1 MCYKNDTACRSLQP
15 PPHHLPLSLPCFT
28 PLASKSDN
36 HYGQRDLG
44 AKFRRSA
51 EREGNQRITAERER
65 RRKERRMREAEGEA
79 GSASAGRKAA
89 LMYPIQTMSE
99 IRWSW
104 NAVSS

>member
-1 MCYKNDTACRSLQP
+1 MGTRSILQCVTKTIQLVDLCSRLRIISP
-15 PPHHLPLSLPCFT
+15 SLPCFT

-79 GSASAGRKAA
+79 GSASAGRQEGR
-89 LMYPIQTMSE
+89 LDVPDPDH
-99 IRWSW
+99 
-104 NAVSS
+104 V